1 MIEEQENIA
10 QNKKRAGCPIKD
22 SQRIIAGITEMRKN
36 YKKPRNDLQ
45 PTLCRQRN
53 KNVIL
58 LQYMVEIGVECSSDE
73 RSDVRIY
80 EQTTSHL
87 SVHDPAGGV
96 RNLFQRDDLAYHIV
110 E

>member
-1 MIEEQENIA
+1 
-10 QNKKRAGCPIKD
+10 
-22 SQRIIAGITEMRKN
+22 
-36 YKKPRNDLQ
+36 
-45 PTLCRQRN
+45 
-53 KNVIL
+53 
-58 LQYMVEIGVECSSDE
+58 MVEIGVECSSDE